1 MTSPAFG
8 RLSRWCTHVAVLL
21 KSSPYNVMSLA
32 FALEKQVAVSAV
44 LRACSLTTSI
54 FNKLVKDE
62 ALTKDDKSPVTG
74 SFEYQPLEFTYL
86 FTALLCSRLWCLV
99 GDYAA
104 QAVVNT
110 ILSRAFP
117 DDKIV
122 GEEDSSSI
130 SGPKEQA
137 LRSRIVDLANEAL
150 TKDLALGDQDQ
161 WGIGPGQARNEKE
174 LLDAID
180 RGNHE
185 GGRTGRE

>member
-1 MTSPAFG
+1 
-8 RLSRWCTHVAVLL
+8 
-21 KSSPYNVMSLA
+21 MSLA

-74 SFEYQPLEFTYL
+74 SFDYQPRKAYL
-86 FTALLCSRLWCLV
+86 FIHCSRLWCLV